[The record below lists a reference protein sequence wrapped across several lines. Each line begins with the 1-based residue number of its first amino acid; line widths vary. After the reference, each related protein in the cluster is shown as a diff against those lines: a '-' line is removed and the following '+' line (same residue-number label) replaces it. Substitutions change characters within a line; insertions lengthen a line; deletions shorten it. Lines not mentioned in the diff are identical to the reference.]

1 MRHFLNGIEVAPR
14 NLDDI
19 GVTSDF
25 TDNPEINKI
34 SVSSIILPR
43 EAMDIIKAHIE
54 NVGLFEGI
62 PYSVETG
69 GITFEYYIDF
79 IDGIRVRQ
87 HEIEVNIKKRK
98 SLDDFFERA
107 KGSSFE
113 ILNNEGVIFESHDV
127 PYFVI
132 SPNRFETSLQLAIVT
147 FIMAKETYEA
157 GERLQEA
164 VSLLVEASTPIYGLT
179 PITTPPFFSVTTS
192 FNTPAIVG
200 ASLRVIATLIYFG
213 LMLVALLNIASQLY
227 LVLFP
232 PKRKLKGTYFKELL
246 EKSCQHFGYNFQS
259 DLLTEQPFWTFV
271 GVPLVNDRE
280 SFFDIIP
287 DQLFPVFNKS
297 YPSSSDSTPSVFTF
311 IEALENMFN
320 ARVFI
325 FDNVVRLEKRDWLQN
340 QTLLQLTP
348 ALSLQ
353 SERDDE
359 YVFNTE
365 EVWKRYYLKYSVDF
379 QDLFTADGKTY
390 DAHDTERSCE
400 ATFPVT
406 NDDLVLIKG
415 LNEVNIPFSLGARK
429 EKLDWIDLIAK
440 EVLQNIDLLTGIF
453 GNGTNYAQQIDS
465 RKDAM
470 KVSQTYFS
478 NSKVIYGEVGAVK
491 SGQIVQTK
499 DDFENIVQA
508 SALFDNYHT
517 SNEIQNNDFI
527 IKENVRIRISAQDF
541 VSLQNNNFTE
551 MNGVL
556 CEILRIEWIDEKS
569 FAQITFKQP
578 QNWANG
584 KVQTIKID

>member
-280 SFFDIIP
+280 SFF
-287 DQLFPVFNKS
+287 
-297 YPSSSDSTPSVFTF
+297 
-311 IEALENMFN
+311 
-320 ARVFI
+320 
-325 FDNVVRLEKRDWLQN
+325 
-340 QTLLQLTP
+340 
-348 ALSLQ
+348 
-353 SERDDE
+353 
-359 YVFNTE
+359 
-365 EVWKRYYLKYSVDF
+365 
-379 QDLFTADGKTY
+379 
-390 DAHDTERSCE
+390 
-400 ATFPVT
+400 
-406 NDDLVLIKG
+406 
-415 LNEVNIPFSLGARK
+415 
-429 EKLDWIDLIAK
+429 
-440 EVLQNIDLLTGIF
+440 
-453 GNGTNYAQQIDS
+453 
-465 RKDAM
+465 
-470 KVSQTYFS
+470 
-478 NSKVIYGEVGAVK
+478 
-491 SGQIVQTK
+491 
-499 DDFENIVQA
+499 
-508 SALFDNYHT
+508 
-517 SNEIQNNDFI
+517 
-527 IKENVRIRISAQDF
+527 
-541 VSLQNNNFTE
+541 
-551 MNGVL
+551 
-556 CEILRIEWIDEKS
+556 
-569 FAQITFKQP
+569 
-578 QNWANG
+578 
-584 KVQTIKID
+584 